1 MRKLNEEIDKI
12 NYKKDNIK
20 LNLNYLID
28 DIRNIKNNKKDD
40 FEIQHIYSII
50 RKNEDGKFSIQ
61 QFANNNDF
69 LKFPSNIKILNNLN
83 ENYFEQT
90 SNDFLKLPYINLSHQ
105 ITYK

>member
-1 MRKLNEEIDKI
+1 MK
-12 NYKKDNIK
+12 
-20 LNLNYLID
+20 
-28 DIRNIKNNKKDD
+28 
-40 FEIQHIYSII
+40 
-50 RKNEDGKFSIQ
+50 DGKFSIQ